1 MTELETRIGVLEERL
16 SNQIRRIDYVEDH
29 TKEISKIS
37 TLLEIQMEMDKEQKV
52 QIKEQS
58 DTLLMIN
65 ENLTGLN
72 TRLQN
77 IDERVETL
85 EESNRIDLDEFR
97 KTVLLKGVPT
107 IISAII
113 VAWLLIKLGLQ

>member
-16 SNQIRRIDYVEDH
+16 NNQIRRIDYVEDH